1 MIANQIDERIYYRKK
16 ILPKECK
23 QKAHIKKTFYL
34 GQVIKLLIF
43 VNKNIKYD
51 IY

>member
-1 MIANQIDERIYYRKK
+1 MLTFPKNGFLPIVQTKK
-16 ILPKECK
+16 HIL
-23 QKAHIKKTFYL
+23 KKKFYL

-51 IY
+51 IYW